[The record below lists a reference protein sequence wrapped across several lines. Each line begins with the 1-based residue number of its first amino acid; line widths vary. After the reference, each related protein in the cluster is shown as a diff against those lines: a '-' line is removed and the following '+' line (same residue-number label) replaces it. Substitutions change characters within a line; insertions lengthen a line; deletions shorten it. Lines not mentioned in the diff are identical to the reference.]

1 MRCCGFCGFTKLHVQ
16 KTHFSVVPNT
26 FGIVVG
32 ATPYG
37 CSNIIM
43 SRYTTTSDGL
53 YVYVCNA
60 CYKFYEQP
68 ERIKYVVFQSMDYM
82 KQIFANNLLNLQLLS
97 LIDISIKIEQRNYGF
112 MHGQI
117 QPFGLLDNPLLYWNS
132 KFQPTSTSK
141 DVNLAL
147 KDLLHQNLSSN
158 PFIQQYITNIEK
170 PNPTHGL
177 CVLSS
182 LIVEEILSKT
192 NTGERPFSSMDVE
205 PFIQNLSLFFYMR
218 PGISH
223 NFDDAFEIGELTM
236 RNNDN
241 LFKIERLLV

>member
-1 MRCCGFCGFTKLHVQ
+1 MDFVDSQNYTFKEHI
-16 KTHFSVVPNT
+16 FSAIPNT
-26 FGIVVG
+26 FGIIAG

-43 SRYTTTSDGL
+43 STNTTTSDGL
-53 YVYVCNA
+53 HVYVCNA
-60 CYKFYEQP
+60 CFKLYEQP

-82 KQIFANNLLNLQLLS
+82 KQILANNPLNIQLLS
-97 LIDISIKIEQRNYGF
+97 LINISMKIEQRNYGF

-117 QPFGLLDNPLLYWNS
+117 QPSGLFDNPLLYWNS

-158 PFIQQYITNIEK
+158 PLIQKYITNIEK

-177 CVLSS
+177 CVLCSS
-182 LIVEEILSKT
+182 IVEEILTKISI
-192 NTGERPFSSMDVE
+192 GEKPFSSMDVE
-205 PFIQNLSLFFYMR
+205 PFIQKLSLLFDMR
-218 PGISH
+218 PGILH
-223 NFDDAFEIGELTM
+223 NFDNPFEIGELTM

-241 LFKIERLLV
+241 PFKTEKLLV

>member
-1 MRCCGFCGFTKLHVQ
+1 MRCCGFCGFTKLHLQ

-158 PFIQQYITNIEK
+158 PLIQKYITDI
-170 PNPTHGL
+170 PS
-177 CVLSS
+177 SS
-182 LIVEEILSKT
+182 LMDSTTSPKMNSKRRRSWGT
-192 NTGERPFSSMDVE
+192 F
-205 PFIQNLSLFFYMR
+205 
-218 PGISH
+218 PGS
-223 NFDDAFEIGELTM
+223 
-236 RNNDN
+236 
-241 LFKIERLLV
+241 